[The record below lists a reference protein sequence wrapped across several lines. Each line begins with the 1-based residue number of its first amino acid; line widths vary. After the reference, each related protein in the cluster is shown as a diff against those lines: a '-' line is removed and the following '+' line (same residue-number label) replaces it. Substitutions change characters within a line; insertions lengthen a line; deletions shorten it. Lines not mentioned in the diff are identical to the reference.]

1 MPDDFATAAHAL
13 VVQTRADVLA
23 LRGRSLGPSPWFRIE
38 QDRVDQFA
46 RTAEDWHWIH
56 NEPERAT
63 GGPFGGP
70 IGHAH
75 LSLALLP
82 HLLRQTL
89 TMAGGGCMFYGYDRA
104 RFPRPVPVGSAVRMV
119 GQVVTADALADS
131 EQLTIN
137 LRLEVDDV
145 DERPACVANAI
156 WRVYRIPS

>member
-1 MPDDFATAAHAL
+1 MPDDLAAAAPAL
-13 VVQTRADVLA
+13 VVHTRADVLA
-23 LRGRSLGPSPWFRIE
+23 LPGRSLGPSPWFPIE

-46 RTAEDWHWIH
+46 RTADDWHWAH

-89 TMAGGGCMFYGYDRA
+89 TIVSGGCMFYGYNRV
-104 RFPRPVPVGSAVRMV
+104 RFPRPVPVGSAVRLV
-119 GQVVTADALADS
+119 GQVATADALADS
-131 EQLTIN
+131 EQLTID
-137 LRLEVDDV
+137 LHLEVDDAGK
-145 DERPACVANAI
+145 RPACVAQAL
-156 WRVYRIPS
+156 WRVYRIPA